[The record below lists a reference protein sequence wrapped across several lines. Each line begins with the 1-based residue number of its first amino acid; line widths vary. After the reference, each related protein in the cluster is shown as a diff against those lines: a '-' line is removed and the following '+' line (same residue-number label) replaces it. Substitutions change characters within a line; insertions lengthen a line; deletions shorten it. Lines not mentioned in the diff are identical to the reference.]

1 MASMS
6 KIMIIGN
13 VGRDAELRMT
23 PNGKAVCEFSVAVN
37 RVMGG
42 GSGERKEET
51 DWYRVSC
58 WARQA
63 EIAQQYVR
71 KGTSIFVEG
80 RFQPRTYVDKT
91 GANRTSYDINADNF
105 VLLSSRQAGEGGLGA
120 TAPAPAEP
128 SFDPDEIPF

>member
-1 MASMS
+1 MASMA

-23 PNGKAVCEFSVAVN
+23 PNGRAVCEFSVAVN
-37 RVMGG
+37 RVSGG
-42 GSGERKEET
+42 GGERKEET

-58 WARQA
+58 WGKQA

-80 RFQPRTYVDKT
+80 RFQPRSYTDKT
-91 GANRTSYDINADNF
+91 GAARTSNDINADNF
-105 VLLSSRQAGEGGLGA
+105 VLLSSRPAGEGGMG
-120 TAPAPAEP
+120 TGPAPAAAD
-128 SFDPDEIPF
+128 FDPDEIPF

>member
-13 VGRDAELRMT
+13 VGKDAEMRMT
-23 PNGKAVCEFSVAVN
+23 PNGKAVCDFSVAVN
-37 RVMGG
+37 RRGG
-42 GSGERKEET
+42 QGGQEVT

-58 WARQA
+58 WGRQA

-80 RFQPRTYVDKT
+80 QFEPRAYTDKS
-91 GANRTSYDINADNF
+91 GANRVSNDIQFASF
-105 VLLSSRQAGEGGLGA
+105 TLLGSRQAGEGGMGSVAEQPGGA
-120 TAPAPAEP
+120 PPT
-128 SFDPDEIPF
+128 FDPDEIPF